1 MIESLQSVWLGLE
14 LNSCPKKGDRGST
27 PIPAIKDCEKY
38 NELEGFVKEER
49 AKGLDESSPCN
60 RIL

>member
-38 NELEGFVKEER
+38 NELKGFVKKER
-49 AKGLDESSPCN
+49 AK
-60 RIL
+60 

>member
-1 MIESLQSVWLGLE
+1 MIKSLQSVWLGLE

-38 NELEGFVKEER
+38 NESRKFVKEER
-49 AKGLDESSPCN
+49 VKGLDESSPCN
-60 RIL
+60 CFL